1 MVLLALTVI
10 TPAPAAA
17 QIYTVLTFDVKGDG
31 RDPALADAAQ
41 LAYRYDK
48 QQDLL
53 WFRIALYGV
62 PNENAFGVNIVID
75 SGGDDATRMNWWG
88 GNKTFKFDKLVTA
101 WVTRGNNGYQGT
113 IGVGDVAGV
122 NAKQL
127 NNLHRNNLQIRV
139 EGDSI
144 VIGVK
149 RTDITDK
156 MKMNVIAAVGSN
168 QQWNDDLPNA
178 GSAAID
184 LSRTTPGVREID
196 VGRNNLELTKEYKTL
211 ADRDHPVIAK
221 KGSGKQTLILIPGMY
236 SGTKSFDSFIDR
248 NETQYKIFLVT
259 PPGIN
264 GTPSRAMPARGTSF
278 SELSWTR
285 GLERDILNLI
295 RKEKLTKP
303 IIVAERQPG
312 AQAAIELAIEHSDQI
327 GGVVLVGT
335 NLVQS
340 FFSPKDPT
348 RKTPLALSDRAGFV
362 DESWAAKWFKYVT
375 PETWKNGDL
384 AKQLLSVDPA
394 RAQTAWDELES
405 ALLEIKV
412 RYLCEFWASDV
423 TRDFDKLKVPVLAL
437 LPGFDEK
444 FFADPANAFA
454 KPAFLDSWEM
464 LVPKNPQ
471 LELLRIPNARMLVL
485 DDQPKLADEAIARF
499 VERIGKLQKA
509 NEGGRFRSKCDFGFP
524 CDTSNERK
532 RCDDNQY
539 RNRGSLCRG
548 PEKGRRVLD
557 ETSWF
562 RSPS

>member
-1 MVLLALTVI
+1 MSEKRQPDAISKTLLVLLLIVS
-10 TPAPAAA
+10 APVLATA
-17 QIYTVLTFDVKGDG
+17 QVYTVLTFDAKGDG
-31 RDPALADAAQ
+31 RDPSLADAAQ

-53 WFRIALYGV
+53 LFRIALYGV

-75 SGGDDATRMNWWG
+75 SGGDDATKMNWWG

-113 IGVGDVAGV
+113 IGIGDVAGV

-127 NNLHRNNLQIRV
+127 NNLHQNNLQIRV

-144 VIGVK
+144 VIGAK
-149 RTDITDK
+149 RADITDK

-168 QQWNDDLPNA
+168 EQWNDDLPNA

-184 LSRTTPGVREID
+184 LSKTTPGVREID
-196 VGRNNLELTKEYKTL
+196 VGRNNLELLKEYKTL
-211 ADRDHPVIAK
+211 ADRDRPLIAK
-221 KGSGKQTLILIPGMY
+221 KGSGKKTLILVPGMY

-248 NETQYKIFLVT
+248 NQTQYKFFLVT

-278 SELSWTR
+278 SELTWTR
-285 GLERDILNLI
+285 SLERDILNLI

-312 AQAAIELAIEHSDQI
+312 AQAAIELAIEHPDQI

-348 RKTPLALSDRAGFV
+348 RKTAIAFSDRAAFV

-375 PETWKNGDL
+375 SETWKNGDL

-394 RAQTAWDELES
+394 RALTAWDELES
-405 ALLEIKV
+405 APLEIKV

-423 TRDFDKLKVPVLAL
+423 TRGFDKLKVPVLAL
-437 LPGFDEK
+437 VPGFDES
-444 FFADPANAFA
+444 FLADPANAFA
-454 KPAFLDSWEM
+454 KSAFLDSWET

-471 LELLRIPNARMLVL
+471 LDLLRIPNARMLVL
-485 DDQPKLADEAIARF
+485 DDQPKLAEDAIATF
-499 VERIGKLQKA
+499 IEHIGNVQKER
-509 NEGGRFRSKCDFGFP
+509 
-524 CDTSNERK
+524 
-532 RCDDNQY
+532 
-539 RNRGSLCRG
+539 
-548 PEKGRRVLD
+548 
-557 ETSWF
+557 
-562 RSPS
+562 